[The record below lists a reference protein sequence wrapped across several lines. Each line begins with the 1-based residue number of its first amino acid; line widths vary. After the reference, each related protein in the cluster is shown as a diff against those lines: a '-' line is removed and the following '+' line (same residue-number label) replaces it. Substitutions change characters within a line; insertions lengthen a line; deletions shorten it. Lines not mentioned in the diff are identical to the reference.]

1 MSEKKW
7 NINILLCREVDENTV
22 NIKEIFNKLY
32 LDNKN
37 RASFV
42 IITLLNSILS
52 DEKNFKLYY
61 FLEKVE
67 GNGSKIT
74 LLGSTLFTKVLNN
87 NQTNKKN
94 VKSYVGGLSNAI
106 THMSIDDCEFIGPGN
121 YEIKIYK
128 FDNEDEKNFGDL
140 NDASNEEI
148 LEYANDEHLVSVY
161 PFEVCLNPN

>member
-7 NINILLCREVDENTV
+7 NINMLLCREVDENTV

-42 IITLLNSILS
+42 IITLLNAISS

-74 LLGSTLFTKVLNN
+74 LLGSTQFTKMLNN
-87 NQTNKKN
+87 NQVNKKN
-94 VKSYVGGLSNAI
+94 VKTYVKGLSNAI
-106 THMSIDDCEFIGPGN
+106 THMRIDECEFIGPGN

-128 FDNEDEKNFGDL
+128 FDNEDEKKIADL
-140 NDASNEEI
+140 DDASDEK
-148 LEYANDEHLVSVY
+148 LLAYANDEHLVSVY
-161 PFEVCLNPN
+161 PFEVCLNPD